1 MSSYFWWA
9 LGYDANWIEETP
21 PALMRAQ
28 MDTLQKIR
36 AQDWMLKP
44 HLTRQLAITEL
55 DFEDASESESESDEK
70 RIESDPIPIPE
81 HRSVQRSEQ
90 TAVEAQPEPPKR
102 DWSTAPVGR
111 TIKKRA

>member
-44 HLTRQLAITEL
+44 HLTRQLAITEEKNIHL
-55 DFEDASESESESDEK
+55 NESDFADASESESESE
-70 RIESDPIPIPE
+70 
-81 HRSVQRSEQ
+81 SEQ
-90 TAVEAQPEPPKR
+90 PEPVAEPPKR